1 MARHVLLMAT
11 AWELVVLAWATPL
24 TLGWV
29 MVTQTAPASA
39 KSFSSGAAKRLVK
52 ALVKLLF
59 FCVKLMAILLLLASR
74 ISLPWESANRLAL
87 QLGSESATS
96 SLGDANSFSYAASV
110 SALRKFS

>member
-1 MARHVLLMAT
+1 
-11 AWELVVLAWATPL
+11 
-24 TLGWV
+24 
-29 MVTQTAPASA
+29 MVTQMAPASA

-74 ISLPWESANRLAL
+74 ISLQWESANLLAL